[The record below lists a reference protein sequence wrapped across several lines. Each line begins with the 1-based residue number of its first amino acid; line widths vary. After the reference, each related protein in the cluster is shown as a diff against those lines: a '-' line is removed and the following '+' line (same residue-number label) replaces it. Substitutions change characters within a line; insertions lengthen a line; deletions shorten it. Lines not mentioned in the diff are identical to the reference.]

1 MVEKGLSSKL
11 DESNELD
18 QVDLAELSGWLDSVS
33 WPGHRRVWTS
43 GCGYRHKLANIA
55 RASKQ
60 DCGHAEM
67 DTSKWA

>member
-1 MVEKGLSSKL
+1 MVEKSLSSQL
-11 DESNELD
+11 GESSELD
-18 QVDLAELSGWLDSVS
+18 QVDLAELSGWLDSIS
-33 WPGHRRVWTS
+33 WPDHRWVRTC